1 MPGSPAAGRNEF
13 SRRTLFEL
21 AVGAA
26 GVAALSGCSTQGG
39 DYTRCPAP
47 SADTAGSTGTD
58 LGELSGVSVGDA
70 VLRGEGCDA
79 VIVAR
84 PPDGTVTAFHAVCP
98 HRQIV
103 VERDGGQW
111 RCPAHGARFD
121 TLTGAVLKGP
131 ASSPLPPVDVQV
143 VNGRVVTRS

>member
-1 MPGSPAAGRNEF
+1 MRGGGRTRDGLSQSALVLVLGHERLGAGGVPDR
-13 SRRTLFEL
+13 
-21 AVGAA
+21 VGV
-26 GVAALSGCSTQGG
+26 GLEETGG
-39 DYTRCPAP
+39 
-47 SADTAGSTGTD
+47 DTAGSTGTD
-58 LGELSGVSVGDA
+58 LGELNGMSVGDA